1 MKAVLKRGGLPA
13 IAIILLSVIAAPLA
27 AAGQQPAR
35 VPLVGF
41 LVLYR
46 SNDPEV
52 PPLFDAFRRGLRER
66 GYEEGHT
73 ISVAYRFAEERQDR
87 LPVIAAELVGLK
99 PDVIVVA
106 STPATRALKQAT
118 ATIPIVMTAGIDP
131 VGAGLVGSLG
141 RPGGNITGVSNI
153 SPQLSPKR
161 LQLLKEVIPRLAR
174 VATLWNPGNPAT
186 ALDWKETQGAARTLG
201 IQLQSLEVRG
211 PQDLDGVLRA
221 APKGRPQALNTL
233 SDAIIF
239 GQRQQV
245 VDFVTRMRLP
255 AMFHRSE
262 FVSAGGLM
270 SYGVYYPD
278 QYRRAAAYVD
288 KILKGATPADLP
300 VEQPTRFELVI
311 NMKTATALG
320 LTIPQSV
327 LIRADQVIQ

>member
-1 MKAVLKRGGLPA
+1 MSARAVSIVTLALA
-13 IAIILLSVIAAPLA
+13 FVLAPLA
-27 AAGQQPAR
+27 AAGQQPGR
-35 VPLVGF
+35 VPLIGF

-52 PPLFDAFRRGLRER
+52 PPLFEAFRKGLYER

-73 ISVAYRFAEERQDR
+73 INVAYRFAEERQDR
-87 LPVIAAELVGLK
+87 LPGLAAELIGLK
-99 PDVIVVA
+99 PDAIVVA

-118 ATIPIVMTAGIDP
+118 STIPIVMTAGIDP
-131 VGAGLVGSLG
+131 VGAGLVASLG

-174 VATLWNPGNPAT
+174 VAILWNPGNPAA
-186 ALDWKETQGAARTLG
+186 ALDWRETQSAARILG
-201 IQLQSLEVRG
+201 IQLQSLEVRES
-211 PQDLDGVLRA
+211 QDLEGVLRG
-221 APKGRPQALNTL
+221 APRGRPQALNTL

-245 VDFVTRMRLP
+245 VDFVTRKRLP
-255 AMFHRSE
+255 AMFHRPE

-270 SYGVYYPD
+270 SYGVHYPD

-288 KILKGATPADLP
+288 KILKGAKPGDLP

-311 NMKTATALG
+311 NMKTAKALG
-320 LTIPQSV
+320 LTFPQSI